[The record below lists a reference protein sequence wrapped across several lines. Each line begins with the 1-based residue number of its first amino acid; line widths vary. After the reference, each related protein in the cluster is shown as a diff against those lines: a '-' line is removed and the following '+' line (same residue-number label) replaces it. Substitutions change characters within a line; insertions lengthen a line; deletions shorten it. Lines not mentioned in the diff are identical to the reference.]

1 MSKENAE
8 LVQAFFAAP
17 GTMDKDTILA
27 NLPAMIEQ
35 ICDREIEW
43 VEDPQRADGRVYR
56 GHEGVRESFEQWF
69 EQWDEYE
76 FEVDEIVD
84 CGDRVL
90 VKARE
95 SGRGAASGATAS
107 ARIYTVVT
115 FRDGKI
121 LRYQEFY
128 DEAQALEAAG
138 VRGE

>member
-115 FRDGKI
+115 FRDRKI